1 MFKVISLLDSA
12 RKEQKSDAKKKKSKQ
27 NTLTSFDY
35 FIQTSHLYDF

>member
-12 RKEQKSDAKKKKSKQ
+12 RKEQKSDAKKKSKQ